1 MARGDLLI
9 NLVRASVAGDKNAVK
24 SAVETIIA
32 EEKNKQH
39 TVLADRLSRAMQTN
53 GNGMNKLP
61 PVSETAH
68 KGREFIAEITP
79 RRELG
84 DMVLSETCRTAVD
97 QLIEEQQRSSV
108 LRAHGLDP
116 RHRLLLVGPP
126 GNGKTTLAEAIAEAL
141 AVPFFVVRYDAMI
154 GSYLGETASRLKRVF
169 DYVRTTPCVLFF
181 DEFDAVGKERGDIHE
196 TGEIKRVVTSLLMH
210 VDELPSYAVV
220 IAATNHSELLD
231 RAVWRRFQLR
241 LGLPAPGEK
250 ELTEYFDRFL
260 ASFDKRPGVTAP
272 TIAKRLGAISYA
284 EAEEFTLDVRRR
296 DVMTMKERPLKKTIE
311 EQLKLWQER
320 VQPIRTDD
328 PEQGLSD
335 G

>member
-9 NLVRASVAGDKNAVK
+9 NLVRASVAGDKNAVR

-39 TVLADRLSRAMQTN
+39 TVLADRLTRAMQAN

-61 PVSETAH
+61 PVSESGH

-84 DMVLSETCRTAVD
+84 DMVLSENCRTAVD

-141 AVPFFVVRYDAMI
+141 AVPFFVVRYEAMI

-241 LGLPAPGEK
+241 LGLPAPGET

-272 TIAKRLGAISYA
+272 SIAKRLGAISYA

-320 VQPIRTDD
+320 VQPMRTDD
-328 PEQGLSD
+328 TEQGLSD